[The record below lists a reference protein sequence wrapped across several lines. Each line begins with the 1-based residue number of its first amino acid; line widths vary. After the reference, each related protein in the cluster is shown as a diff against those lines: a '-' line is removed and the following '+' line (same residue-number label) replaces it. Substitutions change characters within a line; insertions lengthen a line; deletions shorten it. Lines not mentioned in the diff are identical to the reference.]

1 MCLVCNS
8 LLMLKM
14 YVSSVKLV
22 SDSRDIP
29 DMTRVHSE
37 LVGVGFFVI
46 VECVDDGIDTSLNL
60 SAKIQ
65 YKELSLGFVD

>member
-1 MCLVCNS
+1 
-8 LLMLKM
+8 MLKM

-37 LVGVGFFVI
+37 LVGVGSSVI
-46 VECVDDGIDTSLNL
+46 VECVDDRIDTSLNL
-60 SAKIQ
+60 SAEIP
-65 YKELSLGFVD
+65 YKELPI